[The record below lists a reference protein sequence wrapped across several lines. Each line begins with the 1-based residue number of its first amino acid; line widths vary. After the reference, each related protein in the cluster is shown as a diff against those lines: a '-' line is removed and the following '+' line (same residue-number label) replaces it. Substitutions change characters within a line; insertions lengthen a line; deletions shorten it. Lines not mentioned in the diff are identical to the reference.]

1 MKQVYTHGLATI
13 IQLSVSSEDS
23 RVRLRAAQWLCA
35 EAEKREKLE
44 GTQAPDHA
52 GEVVAAL
59 RGLYA
64 KALGAGPPPLVEP
77 VEAEVAGQP
86 AEEHPEA
93 EVPENLEPEAADS
106 TTAAQFQLE
115 RIPGRFGTG
124 QYRRVRVQE
133 P

>member
-1 MKQVYTHGLATI
+1 M
-13 IQLSVSSEDS
+13 E
-23 RVRLRAAQWLCA
+23 AAQWLCA

-44 GTQAPDHA
+44 WTQAPDRA

-86 AEEHPEA
+86 AVGPPEA
-93 EVPENLEPEAADS
+93 EVTEDVELEEADS
-106 TTAAQFQLE
+106 TRTEQFQLE
-115 RIPGRFGTG
+115 RIPGRFGAG